1 MYLTLKILLTGAFGN
16 VGLSTLKELLNRNY
30 DVRAFDI
37 KNKRNRHLERKF
49 KDQIEINWG
58 DLRNPKDVE
67 LAVSG
72 CDVIIHVAAIIPPL
86 ADKKPKFAEVVNV
99 GGTLNIIEA
108 MKKQPQKPR
117 LIFTSS
123 VAIYGDRTENP
134 LIHITDPLNPN
145 DDDEYAKQKV
155 RCEELIRNSGLKWVI
170 CRLTYIVSVNKLQMD
185 PLMFEMPLNTCIEI
199 CDTKDV
205 GFALASAVEH
215 KNIWGETLH
224 IAGGERCRISYKEYL
239 NEMLDI
245 FGIGSDP
252 LPPEAFSTKGFHCG
266 YMTTDKSQALLQY
279 QRHTINDY
287 FNEVRKKV
295 AFSHIFTAMVRPVV
309 RKYLLN
315 KSLYYKEFHNALNS
329 LKVSTKR

>member
-1 MYLTLKILLTGAFGN
+1 MYLNLKILLTGAFGN
-16 VGLSTLKELLNRNY
+16 VGLSTLKELLKRNY
-30 DVRAFDI
+30 DVRVFDI
-37 KNKRNRHLERKF
+37 KNKRNSHLAHKF
-49 KDQIEINWG
+49 KEQVDIIWG
-58 DLRNPKDVE
+58 DLRNPRDIE
-67 LAVSG
+67 IAVSD

-86 ADKKPKFAEVVNV
+86 ADKNPKFAEAVNV
-99 GGTLNIIEA
+99 GGTSNIIEA
-108 MKKQPQKPR
+108 MKKQPQKPN

-134 LIHITDPLNPN
+134 LIRITDPLNPN
-145 DDDEYAKQKV
+145 EHDEYAKQKV
-155 RCEELIRNSGLKWVI
+155 KCEELIRNSGLKWAI
-170 CRLTYIVSVNKLQMD
+170 CRLTYIVSTNKLQMD

-205 GFALASAVEH
+205 GFALANAVEN
-215 KNIWGETLH
+215 KEIWGETLH

-245 FGIGSDP
+245 FGIGRVP

-266 YMTTDKSQALLQY
+266 YMTTDKSQALLRY
-279 QRHTINDY
+279 QRHTLDDY

-295 AFSHIFTAMVRPVV
+295 VFLHIFTVMFRPVV

-315 KSLYYKEFHNALNS
+315 KSLYYKEFHNVLNS
-329 LKVSTKR
+329 LKLSTKR